1 MINIHYDSEKEIL
14 FLVFRSSI
22 TIQDISSVFENI
34 KTYKQTKNQ
43 LKIYC
48 DAKNTELEV
57 SRSEVSE
64 ITTNAQLYINA
75 FGKIKIS
82 VVAESPKVTAFF
94 MVIFMNIKNESFM
107 GEVFSTSEAAKKWME
122 L

>member
-34 KTYKQTKNQ
+34 KTFKQTKNQ

-48 DAKNTELEV
+48 DAKNIELEV

-75 FGKIKIS
+75 FGRIKIS

>member
-14 FLVFRSSI
+14 FLVFRGSI

>member
-48 DAKNTELEV
+48 DAKNIELEV

>member
-34 KTYKQTKNQ
+34 KTFKQTKNQ

-75 FGKIKIS
+75 FGRIKIS

>member
-48 DAKNTELEV
+48 DAKNAELEV